1 MTDQQDKLPAVPV
14 PDIVQRLLLPP
25 HVVRIVL
32 VLLPPQGVPLLEA
45 VLEDV
50 PLAAPVRV
58 DVRAR
63 APAVARVS
71 VPALAER
78 LLDDGAEGRGQ
89 DRAVGEVRGLQA
101 ARERA
106 GVDGGGEGRA
116 VAGEEGG
123 VEDGEGAGLGFA
135 FGREVRV
142 EPVVDAVAVEEGP
155 VVLRGSV
162 VLEGEERERERRV

>member
-1 MTDQQDKLPAVPV
+1 VTDQQDKLPLVPV
-14 PDIVQRLLLPP
+14 PDIIQRLLLPP
-25 HVVRIVL
+25 HVIRIIL
-32 VLLPPQGVPLLEA
+32 VLLPPQRIALLEP

-50 PLAAPVRV
+50 PPAAPVRV

-63 APAVARVS
+63 APAVARMS
-71 VPALAER
+71 VPALAEC
-78 LLDDGAEGRGQ
+78 LLHDGAEGLGQ
-89 DRAVGEVRGLQA
+89 DGPVGEVGGLQA

-123 VEDGEGAGLGFA
+123 VEEGEGAGLGFA
-135 FGREVRV
+135 FGGEVGV

-155 VVLRGSV
+155 VVLWESV
-162 VLEGEERERERRV
+162 VWSQKSER